1 VGWLLPHLGWPAP
14 RFTSSPLLGQPTD
27 RPGLAP
33 RGPADSSSSGS
44 SLGQL
49 LPRLALGPT
58 PGPPGS
64 PAPRPARHLGPP
76 HAWAG
81 YGCLAPRPA
90 GARSLPPAG
99 GNTRPRHDRPAAGSP
114 LRSESPTTA
123 LRPAPPSIIG
133 RHPCRLFLQQPRPA
147 ATCTTLPAAPSPS
160 PAGQDQGQERQGQP
174 EPKDTPSCIPSYR

>member
-1 VGWLLPHLGWPAP
+1 VWAGCCPTWAGRLPDSRSTPSWANRPTALGRLPVAQLTPAP
-14 RFTSSPLLGQPTD
+14 PAPPWAGSRPPLLLGRLPAH
-27 RPGLAP
+27 PGH
-33 RGPADSSSSGS
+33 
-44 SLGQL
+44 QL
-49 LPRLALGPT
+49 PGRLATLGHPM
-58 PGPPGS
+58 PG
-64 PAPRPARHLGPP
+64 
-76 HAWAG
+76 
-81 YGCLAPRPA
+81 PA

-114 LRSESPTTA
+114 LRSESPTTP